1 MEDCFKAKREVHM
14 TVNVLGWV
22 ATAVFASSYFYSDA
36 ATLKKIQAAAACL
49 WIFYGIAIGAVPVIV
64 ANLIVAGA
72 ALYSSLR
79 RRSSGADKSQGPFEN
94 QIVPAMAASISEE
107 IKPENA

>member
-1 MEDCFKAKREVHM
+1 M
-14 TVNVLGWV
+14 TVSALGWV
-22 ATAVFASSYFYSDA
+22 ATAVFASSYFYRDA

-49 WIFYGIAIGAVPVIV
+49 WIVYGIAIGAVPVVV

-79 RRSSGADKSQGPFEN
+79 PLSSRAHKTAG
-94 QIVPAMAASISEE
+94 QIQNPTVSAVAASMAKDIT
-107 IKPENA
+107 PDNA

>member
-1 MEDCFKAKREVHM
+1 M
-14 TVNVLGWV
+14 TVSMLGWV
-22 ATAVFASSYFYSDA
+22 ATAVFASSYFYSQA

-49 WIFYGIAIGAVPVIV
+49 WIVYGIAIGAVPVVV

-79 RRSSGADKSQGPFEN
+79 PLSSRAHEPAG
-94 QIVPAMAASISEE
+94 QIQNPTVCAVAASMAKDIT
-107 IKPENA
+107 PDNA

>member
-1 MEDCFKAKREVHM
+1 M
-14 TVNVLGWV
+14 TVSMLGWV
-22 ATAVFASSYFYSDA
+22 ATAVFASSYFYSQA

-49 WIFYGIAIGAVPVIV
+49 WIVYGITIGAVPVVV

-79 RRSSGADKSQGPFEN
+79 PLPSRAHKPAG
-94 QIVPAMAASISEE
+94 QIQNPTVSAVAASMAED
-107 IKPENA
+107 IKPEST

>member
-1 MEDCFKAKREVHM
+1 M
-14 TVNVLGWV
+14 TVSVLGWV
-22 ATAVFASSYFYSDA
+22 ATAVFASSYFYSEP

-49 WIFYGIAIGAVPVIV
+49 WIVYGIAIGAVPVVV

-79 RRSSGADKSQGPFEN
+79 PLSSKAGEPPAQSPN
-94 QIVPAMAASISEE
+94 PAVPLMAVSIAED
-107 IKPENA
+107 IKPDNA

>member
-1 MEDCFKAKREVHM
+1 M
-14 TVNVLGWV
+14 TVSALGWV
-22 ATAVFASSYFYSDA
+22 ATAVFASSYFYRDA

-49 WIFYGIAIGAVPVIV
+49 WIVYGIAIGAVPVVV

-79 RRSSGADKSQGPFEN
+79 PLSSRAHEPPG
-94 QIVPAMAASISEE
+94 QIQNPTVSAVAASMAKDIT
-107 IKPENA
+107 PDNA